1 MSSQMTRLAQ
11 AATAKSGGS
20 IFFRYDNTP
29 GAVAFKV
36 FNFLFIIFI
45 AVISFYP
52 FLYVLSQSISDLD
65 AVARGDVKLFPIGFS
80 TEGYTRVFK
89 NNLIIG
95 AYRNTIVYS
104 TSGVV
109 LHLLCVTVGAY
120 PLSIRKFYGKSVISA
135 FMAFT
140 MFFSGGIIPTYLL
153 IKGLGMINT
162 IWAIILP
169 GAFGFFHI
177 VIMRTNFQNV
187 PDSLRES
194 AQIDGASHWKVLFSI
209 IIPLSKAI
217 IATLFLFI
225 IVDFWNEFFRPL
237 IYMNELKKQP
247 LQVILRQ
254 LIVQE
259 SYANFIAHQVETS
272 FSDEYKPHPGLNMAL
287 KSAAV
292 IVSVGPILLV
302 YPFVQRYFVKGV
314 LIGSIKA

>member
-1 MSSQMTRLAQ
+1 MTQLAR
-11 AATAKSGGS
+11 AATSKPGAS

-29 GAVAFKV
+29 GAIVFKI

-45 AVISFYP
+45 AVLSLYP
-52 FLYVLSQSISDLD
+52 FVFVLSQSVSDLD
-65 AVARGDVKLFPIGFS
+65 ALARGDVKLFPIGFS
-80 TEGYTRVFK
+80 TESYRRVFS
-89 NNLIIG
+89 NNLILR

-104 TSGVV
+104 VSGVA
-109 LHLLCVTVGAY
+109 LHLLCCTVAAY
-120 PLSIRKFYGKSVISA
+120 PLSLRGFYGKSVISA

-153 IKGLGMINT
+153 VKGLGMLNS
-162 IWAIILP
+162 IWALILP
-169 GAFGFFHI
+169 GAFAFFDI

-237 IYMNELKKQP
+237 IYLNDVKKQP
-247 LQVILRQ
+247 LQVLLRNV
-254 LIVQE
+254 IVQE
-259 SYANFIAHQVETS
+259 AFLQFSTVDDELEFRANRLNI
-272 FSDEYKPHPGLNMAL
+272 PGLKISI
-287 KSAAV
+287 KSTAV
-292 IVSVGPILLV
+292 IVSIGPILLA
-302 YPFVQRYFVKGV
+302 YPFIQRFFVKGV